1 MHVQGSLWETDKGCW
16 IVSVQLGNIIANNIY
31 REDDKP
37 QYRRGNGVLFAI
49 NLLGIVVFLLTK
61 AYYIRRN
68 QQRSRVWN
76 AMTPEVSYNIL
87 HVIVSATGL
96 SFWLTWILATTRIP
110 GEYHG
115 HRKQAAG
122 FPFCALVASDWALRT
137 ESSVLQII
145 LLCTWEW
152 FGTFYAHT
160 WAQ

>member
-1 MHVQGSLWETDKGCW
+1 M
-16 IVSVQLGNIIANNIY
+16 SVQIGNIIANNIY

-76 AMTPEVSYNIL
+76 AMAPEVSYNIL

-96 SFWLTWILATTRIP
+96 SF
-110 GEYHG
+110 
-115 HRKQAAG
+115 
-122 FPFCALVASDWALRT
+122 
-137 ESSVLQII
+137 
-145 LLCTWEW
+145 
-152 FGTFYAHT
+152 
-160 WAQ
+160 